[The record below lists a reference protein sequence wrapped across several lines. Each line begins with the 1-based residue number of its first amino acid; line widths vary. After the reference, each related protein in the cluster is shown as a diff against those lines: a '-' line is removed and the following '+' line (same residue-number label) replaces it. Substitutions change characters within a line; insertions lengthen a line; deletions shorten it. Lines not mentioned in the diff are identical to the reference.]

1 MKLFNPDEFRNH
13 FRCFST
19 SETLGIYLDNAATTQ
34 IPDEVLQVL
43 VNYYSSGRANVH
55 RSSYPLASEITHQ
68 FEQARTQIANWLKGS
83 AKEVIWT
90 SGTTDGLNRLADG
103 LSGYF
108 KSGQTILV
116 SALEHHAN
124 LVPWQQLCTK
134 DHLTLKIIPTTETGD
149 IDYTAYQLLL
159 QNEHVGAVCCC
170 HVSNSLGVCND
181 VQQITQLA
189 HKYGALAII
198 DGAQA
203 VAHLDINLKLIGCD
217 AYLFSGHK
225 VYAPT
230 GIGAIIGQNGFLE
243 RLPPCRFGGEMVQK
257 VTYKDATFREL
268 PYRLEPGTPNID
280 GVLALSAAINFLTAH
295 QKGKQAYEQQL
306 LEYCESQLQQ
316 IQELTILAHPKQRC
330 GVISFIVN
338 DVHPFDI
345 ADWLNSQQ
353 IAVRCGFHCAM
364 PITEQ
369 WAHQG
374 SLRISLAAYN
384 TFNEIAQFIES
395 LKQAISINLL

>member
-1 MKLFNPDEFRNH
+1 MKSFNPDEFRNH

-34 IPDEVLQVL
+34 IPDEVLQAL
-43 VNYYSSGRANVH
+43 ASYYSSGRSNVH
-55 RSSYPLASEITHQ
+55 RSSYPLANKLTQQ
-68 FEQARTQIANWLKGS
+68 FEQARTIVAQWLNGS
-83 AKEVIWT
+83 ARGVIWT

-103 LSGYF
+103 LRGHF
-108 KSGQTILV
+108 KSEQTILV

-124 LVPWQQLCTK
+124 LVPWQQLCVK
-134 DHLTLKIIPTTETGD
+134 DNLTLRIIPTTETGD
-149 IDYTAYQLLL
+149 IDYAAYQQLL
-159 QNEHVGAVCCC
+159 QIHNVAVVCCC

-181 VQQITQLA
+181 VQEITRLA
-189 HKYGALAII
+189 HQHGALAII

-203 VAHLDINLKLIGCD
+203 VAHLDIDLQLIDCD

-230 GIGAIIGQNGFLE
+230 GIGAIVGQTHFLE
-243 RLPPCRFGGEMVQK
+243 QLQPCRFGGEMVKK
-257 VTYKDATFREL
+257 VTYQDATFREL

-280 GVLALSAAINFLTAH
+280 GVLALSAAIRFLSAH
-295 QKGKQAYEQQL
+295 QEGKQAYEQQL
-306 LEYCESQLQQ
+306 LAYCESQLHQ
-316 IQELTILAHPKQRC
+316 IKELTILAHPKHRC
-330 GVISFIVN
+330 GVISFVVN
-338 DVHPFDI
+338 HVHPFDI
-345 ADWLNSQQ
+345 ADWLNNQQ
-353 IAVRCGFHCAM
+353 ISVRCGFHCAM

-384 TFNEIAQFIES
+384 TFYEIDQFIES
-395 LKQAISINLL
+395 LKQAIDINL

>member
-1 MKLFNPDEFRNH
+1 MQLFNPDEFRHH

-19 SETLGIYLDNAATTQ
+19 SQTLGIYLDNAATTQ
-34 IPDEVLQVL
+34 IPDEVCQTLL
-43 VNYYSSGRANVH
+43 NYYQSGRANVH
-55 RSSYPLASEITHQ
+55 RSSYPLASEITQQ
-68 FEQARTQIANWLKGS
+68 FEKVRTLVAKWLNGS

-90 SGTTDGLNRLADG
+90 SGTTDGLNRIADG
-103 LSGYF
+103 LNGHF

-124 LVPWQQLCTK
+124 LVPWQQLCARDK
-134 DHLTLKIIPTTETGD
+134 LTLAIIPTTETGD
-149 IDYTAYQLLL
+149 LDYQSYQKLLETHDVAL
-159 QNEHVGAVCCC
+159 VCCC

-181 VQQITQLA
+181 VQKITQLA
-189 HKYGALAII
+189 HQHGALAII

-203 VAHLDINLKLIGCD
+203 VAHLDIDLQFINCD

-230 GIGAIIGQNGFLE
+230 GIGAIMGQHDFLE
-243 RLPPCRFGGEMVQK
+243 QLHPSRFGGEMVQK
-257 VTYKDATFREL
+257 VTYQNATFRAM

-280 GVLALSAAINFLTAH
+280 GVLALGTAISFLTEH
-295 QKGKQAYEQQL
+295 QSGKKAYEQQL
-306 LEYCESQLQQ
+306 LAYCESQLQQ
-316 IQELTILAHPKQRC
+316 INELTILAQPQQRC
-330 GVISFIVN
+330 SVISFVVN
-338 DVHPFDI
+338 NVHPFDI
-345 ADWLNSQQ
+345 ADWLNTQR

-374 SLRISLAAYN
+374 SIRVSLAAYN
-384 TFNEIAQFIES
+384 TFEEIDRFIDS
-395 LKQAISINLL
+395 LNQAININLL